1 MSKSVLLVDDDRAV
15 RDALGQTLMLDGY
28 DVTLAASYIEAKD
41 HITPE
46 FGGVIVSDI
55 RMPGKDGFDLLAV
68 ARGDFAQERERAP
81 DDGGMLDPPREIERL
96 AVMPRREQPA

>member
-41 HITPE
+41 T
-46 FGGVIVSDI
+46 
-55 RMPGKDGFDLLAV
+55 LL
-68 ARGDFAQERERAP
+68 P
-81 DDGGMLDPPREIERL
+81 SL
-96 AVMPRREQPA
+96 AG